1 MDIVMDSF
9 QEDQAFENHLEA
21 PAVTPVIET
30 RNVSKIYYVGGSE
43 VRAVD
48 NVSITINPGEFVG
61 LVGPSGSGKTTMLA
75 MLAAL
80 LEPSQGEVRID
91 GIDLHTMSEK
101 QRVGFRRE
109 RIGFTFQ
116 SNNLVPYLTVR
127 ENVEFM
133 LRLNGRLDRA
143 DQQRIDEL
151 LVRLGLQDRLK
162 SLPNQLSGGQRQ
174 RVAVA
179 RSLSNDPPLVLAD
192 EPTGS
197 LDTANGAEL
206 MRLMRELNRT
216 QKKTFLIVTHDPGV
230 ARQTDRILVMSDG
243 KIIRED
249 QVGTE
254 IEEDL
259 KSWHRSRLGQQILS
273 GEVDAI
279 RDVDL
284 NRSQIKAIQSLLG
297 SSRK

>member
-243 KIIRED
+243 KIIHED